1 MRKRAAER
9 EPSSRTKHEAA
20 MVERIHLVRHG
31 HHAMLGRR
39 LCGRMPGVQLD
50 DLGCRQMSRCAEMIA
65 ETPAAIQSSPQRRT
79 QQSASIL
86 AWHFCLPV
94 EIAPDVDEIDYGE
107 WTARALADL
116 EGDTRWRR
124 WNARRSASRPPG
136 GESMRALQQ
145 RIIRHLENLRHIQ
158 ADGSIVIVSHA
169 EPIRAALLYYSR
181 TPLDHF
187 LSIEVDPA
195 SVSTLAVDK
204 SGIRISQINQQV
216 PA

>member
-1 MRKRAAER
+1 M
-9 EPSSRTKHEAA
+9 KHEVA
-20 MVERIHLVRHG
+20 MLETIHLVRHG
-31 HHAMLGRR
+31 HHAMLGHR

-86 AWHFCLPV
+86 AWHFGLPV
-94 EIAPDVDEIDYGE
+94 EIAPDVDEIDYGK
-107 WTARALADL
+107 WTSLAFADL
-116 EGDTRWRR
+116 EGDTRWNR
-124 WNARRSASRPPG
+124 WNTRRSTSRPPG

-145 RIIRHLENLRHIQ
+145 RVVHHLEQLRRSE
-158 ADGSIVIVSHA
+158 ADGAIVIVSHA

-181 TPLDHF
+181 TSLDNF
-187 LSIEVDPA
+187 LSVEVDPA

-204 SGIRISQINQQV
+204 SGIRISRINQQV

>member
-1 MRKRAAER
+1 M
-9 EPSSRTKHEAA
+9 KHEAA
-20 MVERIHLVRHG
+20 MLETIHLVRHG
-31 HHAMLGRR
+31 HHAMLGDR

-65 ETPAAIQSSPQRRT
+65 EAPAAIQSSPQRRT

-86 AWHFCLPV
+86 AWHFGLPV
-94 EIAPDVDEIDYGE
+94 EIAPDVDEIDYGK
-107 WTARALADL
+107 WTSQAFADL
-116 EGDTRWRR
+116 EGDTRWKR
-124 WNARRSASRPPG
+124 WNTRRSTSRPPG

-145 RIIRHLENLRHIQ
+145 RVVHHLEQLRRSET
-158 ADGSIVIVSHA
+158 DGAIVIVSHA

-181 TPLDHF
+181 TSLDNF
-187 LSIEVDPA
+187 FSIQVDPA

-204 SGIRISQINQQV
+204 SGIRISRINQQV

>member
-1 MRKRAAER
+1 MV
-9 EPSSRTKHEAA
+9 RT
-20 MVERIHLVRHG
+20 IHLVRHG
-31 HHAMLGRR
+31 HHAMLGNR

-50 DLGCRQMSRCAEMIA
+50 DRGCRQMSGCADLIGQ
-65 ETPAAIQSSPQRRT
+65 TPAAIQSSPQRRT

-86 AWHFCLPV
+86 AWHFGLPV
-94 EIAPDVDEIDYGE
+94 EIAPDVDEIDYGA
-107 WTARALADL
+107 WTARAFADL
-116 EGDTRWRR
+116 EGDPRWSR
-124 WNARRSASRPPG
+124 WNTRRGTSRPPG
-136 GESMRALQQ
+136 GESMRALQH
-145 RIIRHLENLRHIQ
+145 RIIRHLENLRGIQ

-195 SVSTLAVDK
+195 SVSTLVVDK
-204 SGIRISQINQQV
+204 SGIRIARINQQV